1 MLIMRSPNLPA
12 FQGNQANVLSSLFC
26 RHWESQDPPQFP
38 RCFWGGGGMG
48 EACRIQTPLTASP
61 NLYSLPCFCDLSLSV
76 SLTPCLFPKAA
87 LTKDCWVSSQL
98 FIKKKKS
105 LGRGDYA
112 QHRKGKRESNHQ
124 KIVLNCA
131 LSPSQAISHCL
142 LFLNTLTPPCP
153 RLPNLQ
159 SVSSHTIN

>member
-12 FQGNQANVLSSLFC
+12 FSGNQANVLSSLFC

-38 RCFWGGGGMG
+38 RCFGGGGGMG
-48 EACRIQTPLTASP
+48 EACRIQTPLIASP
-61 NLYSLPCFCDLSLSV
+61 NLHSLPCFSDLSLSV

-105 LGRGDYA
+105 LGRGDMPNIEKE
-112 QHRKGKRESNHQ
+112 KGKVIIRR
-124 KIVLNCA
+124 
-131 LSPSQAISHCL
+131 
-142 LFLNTLTPPCP
+142 LF
-153 RLPNLQ
+153 
-159 SVSSHTIN
+159 